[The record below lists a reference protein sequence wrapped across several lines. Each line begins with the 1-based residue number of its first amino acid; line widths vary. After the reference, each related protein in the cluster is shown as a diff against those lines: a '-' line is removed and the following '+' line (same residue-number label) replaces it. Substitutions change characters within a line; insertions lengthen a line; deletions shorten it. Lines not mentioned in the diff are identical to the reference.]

1 VLIIEDKASPYVPVE
16 IDNPLVNTLVAGTAA
31 PDPAA
36 LMAAIGK
43 ARARAGSAPM
53 TDQISEGYAQRAANL
68 LEKLAISRGQILDI
82 TVAAPALMRALEDPR
97 IEIAKSSAGVLA
109 LIPGK
114 ETQSAIAGKSLDEKA
129 GDDLKIATFK
139 ALATSAKFWGN
150 LLDADTTDALQKV
163 VETHAN
169 LQVRAAAAEAQGA
182 LNLPP
187 DRAKNLIIKQS
198 QVGK

>member
-1 VLIIEDKASPYVPVE
+1 
-16 IDNPLVNTLVAGTAA
+16 
-31 PDPAA
+31 
-36 LMAAIGK
+36 
-43 ARARAGSAPM
+43 M
-53 TDQISEGYAQRAANL
+53 TDQISESYAQRAAAL
-68 LEKLAISRGQILDI
+68 LERLAISRGQILDVS
-82 TVAAPALMRALEDPR
+82 VATPALMRALEDPR
-97 IEIAKSSAGVLA
+97 IEIAKSSASVLA

-150 LLDADTTDALQKV
+150 LLDGDMTDSLQKV